1 MRDSSKGRGGFDRAL
16 MAVAATFLTVSATS
30 ALAQSS
36 APRATAAEL
45 AIEAAIPVP
54 QPVNLPPPTA
64 DDFKMDS
71 TASVAPKQ
79 IELPRVNANTD
90 PKPAEASPTDV
101 KPAETAAAPATE
113 TKPAEAPKPETAATT
128 PAAPAPAAATAP
140 APEPVKVSTVPPA
153 DQPVA
158 DKLREQLAAKNLR
171 YFDRKGERLAVEKFY
186 SARDYAPLW
195 TSAGSL
201 TAGAKGVIARIKDA
215 LSEGLNASDYPLPD
229 FAAATSPEAL
239 ADAELKLTS
248 SMLDYA
254 RQAQSGRMHY
264 SQVSYDILY
273 PEHPTDPAE

>member
-45 AIEAAIPVP
+45 AIEAAIPIP
-54 QPVNLPPPTA
+54 QPANLPPPTA
-64 DDFKMDS
+64 DDFKMDA
-71 TASVAPKQ
+71 TASVPPKP

-90 PKPAEASPTDV
+90 PKPAEA
-101 KPAETAAAPATE
+101 KPAETTAAVPAAAPAE
-113 TKPAEAPKPETAATT
+113 EPKSDTATTTTT
-128 PAAPAPAAATAP
+128 PAAPAPVTATAP
-140 APEPVKVSTVPPA
+140 AAAEPVKVSTVPAA

-171 YFDRKGERLAVEKFY
+171 YFDRKGERQAVEKFY

-201 TAGAKGVIARIKDA
+201 T
-215 LSEGLNASDYPLPD
+215 
-229 FAAATSPEAL
+229 T
-239 ADAELKLTS
+239 
-248 SMLDYA
+248 
-254 RQAQSGRMHY
+254 
-264 SQVSYDILY
+264 
-273 PEHPTDPAE
+273 